1 MYENFELL
9 ANAIILQA
17 VRDYRHTYSPQ
28 VRAEI
33 KRFFRSE
40 WFRALTRVDGEMIIA
55 RLENERTENYEQS
68 NRCIKSE
75 RRNGKN
81 DYNGKFRNRTCK
93 RG

>member
-40 WFRALTRVDGEMIIA
+40 WFRALTQVDGEMIIT
-55 RLENERTENYEQS
+55 RLENERKGFYGKNYR
-68 NRCIKSE
+68 NIKSE
-75 RRNGKN
+75 RRNGQN
-81 DYNGKFRNRTCK
+81 DNYRKFRYRTSK
-93 RG
+93 

>member
-17 VRDYRHTYSPQ
+17 VRDYRPTYSPQ

-40 WFRALTRVDGEMIIA
+40 WFRALTREDGEMIIA
-55 RLENERTENYEQS
+55 RLENERTENYE
-68 NRCIKSE
+68 
-75 RRNGKN
+75 
-81 DYNGKFRNRTCK
+81 
-93 RG
+93 